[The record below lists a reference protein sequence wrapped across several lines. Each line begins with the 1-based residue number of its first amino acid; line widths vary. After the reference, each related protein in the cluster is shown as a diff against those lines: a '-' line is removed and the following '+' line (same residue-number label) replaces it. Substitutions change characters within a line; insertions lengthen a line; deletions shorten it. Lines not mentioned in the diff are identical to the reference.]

1 MQVGMLMNILGYSQ
15 KRREARLEAYS
26 RAAIHQYNYK
36 EDCIC
41 TGSKVEGDASR
52 LESEFDVM
60 FEPRSVVSTSVRMM
74 RTNFLPKPY

>member
-1 MQVGMLMNILGYSQ
+1 MQICMLMNILGYSQ

-26 RAAIHQYNYK
+26 RAAIHQCNDK

-41 TGSKVEGDASR
+41 TGSKVKGDASNI
-52 LESEFDVM
+52 ESDFDVM
-60 FEPRSVVSTSVRMM
+60 FEPTSVVSTSVRMM